1 MCKHFNALFNC
12 TALALEG
19 LDLILIQLK
28 MKINKFIILSIL
40 GLFFSCKTVSEDNG
54 KLKVVTTTTML
65 TDLVSEIG
73 GENIS
78 LQGLMGAGVDP
89 HLYKASEGDVTKLY
103 EADIIFYSG
112 LHLEGKLVDIFEKME
127 GKKNTVSLGDK
138 LPKNELIP
146 SEYFA
151 SNYDP
156 HVWFNIQFFKQFAH
170 LVTDEL
176 SKADPANAESYSK
189 NNKEYQQKLDA
200 LETEIKSTI
209 ATLPEEKR
217 ILVTAHDAFNY
228 FGKAYGFQVVGL
240 QGISTA
246 TEAGVKDVQN
256 LSEFIIQNSIK
267 AIFVESSVPR
277 RTIEALQQAVL
288 SKNHNVEIGGS
299 LYSDAL
305 GDSGIEEGTYIG
317 MFKYNVNTIVNAL
330 K

>member
-1 MCKHFNALFNC
+1 MN
-12 TALALEG
+12 
-19 LDLILIQLK
+19 
-28 MKINKFIILSIL
+28 MKNIFFLMIFISVV
-40 GLFFSCKTVSEDNG
+40 SCKNKSEESG
-54 KLKVVTTTTML
+54 KLKIVTTTTML

-73 GENIS
+73 GDNIE

-89 HLYKASEGDVTKLY
+89 HLYKASEGDVSKLY
-103 EADIIFYSG
+103 NAEIIFYGG

-127 GKKNTVSLGDK
+127 GSKNTVSLGDR
-138 LPKNELIP
+138 LPKDQLIP

-156 HVWFNIQFFKQFAH
+156 HVWFNIQFFKQFSQI
-170 LVTDEL
+170 VTEEL
-176 SKADPANAESYSK
+176 SKADPKNAENYK
-189 NNKEYQQKLDA
+189 ANNIKYQKKLDD
-200 LETEIKSTI
+200 LEIDIQATI

-228 FGKAYGFQVVGL
+228 FGKAYGFNVVGL

-256 LSEFIIQNSIK
+256 LSDFIIENK
-267 AIFVESSVPR
+267 VNAIFVESSVPR
-277 RTIEALQQAVL
+277 RTIEALQQSVM
-288 SKNHNVEIGGS
+288 SKKHQVEIGGS

-305 GDSGIEEGTYIG
+305 GTKGTDEGTYIG

>member
-1 MCKHFNALFNC
+1 MKKLIIISLVTLFLGCKNASKDD
-12 TALALEG
+12 G
-19 LDLILIQLK
+19 
-28 MKINKFIILSIL
+28 KIKI
-40 GLFFSCKTVSEDNG
+40 
-54 KLKVVTTTTML
+54 VTTTTML

-73 GENIS
+73 GDHIS

-89 HLYKASEGDVTKLY
+89 HLYKASEGDVSKLY
-103 EADIIFYSG
+103 EADIIFYGG
-112 LHLEGKLVDIFEKME
+112 LHLEGKLVDIFDKME
-127 GKKNTVSLGDK
+127 GNKNTVSLGDR
-138 LPKNELIP
+138 LPKDELIA

-156 HVWFNIQFFKQFAH
+156 HVWFNIQFFKQFAQI
-170 LVTDEL
+170 VTDEL
-176 SKADPANAESYSK
+176 SKVDAKNAQSYSE
-189 NNKEYQQKLDA
+189 NNKKYQKKLDS
-200 LETEIKSTI
+200 LEIEIKTI
-209 ATLPEEKR
+209 IASVPEEKR

-228 FGKAYGFQVVGL
+228 FGKAYGFNVVGL

-256 LSEFIIQNSIK
+256 LSEFIIQNNIK
-267 AIFVESSVPR
+267 AIFIESSVPR

-305 GDSGIEEGTYIG
+305 GNPGTAEGTYIG

>member
-1 MCKHFNALFNC
+1 MKKFIV
-12 TALALEG
+12 
-19 LDLILIQLK
+19 LILFASVFGC
-28 MKINKFIILSIL
+28 NNAP
-40 GLFFSCKTVSEDNG
+40 EDNG
-54 KLKVVTTTTML
+54 NLKVVTTTTML
-65 TDLVSEIG
+65 TDLVFEIG
-73 GENIS
+73 GEHVS

-89 HLYKASEGDVTKLY
+89 HLYKASEGDVSKLY

-112 LHLEGKLVDIFEKME
+112 LHLEGKLVDIFEKMD
-127 GKKNTVSLGDK
+127 GQKNTVSLGDK
-138 LPKNELIP
+138 LPKQELIS

-156 HVWFNIQFFKQFAH
+156 HVWFNIQFFKQFAQI
-170 LVTDEL
+170 VTDEL
-176 SKADPANAESYSK
+176 SKADPENAESYSQ
-189 NNKEYQQKLDA
+189 NNQDYQKKLDA
-200 LETEIKSTI
+200 LESEVKAII
-209 ATLPEEKR
+209 ATLPPEKR

-228 FGKAYGFQVVGL
+228 FGKAYDFQVVGL

-256 LSEFIIQNSIK
+256 LSEFIIQNNIK

-288 SKNHNVEIGGS
+288 SKNHEVEIGGA

-305 GDSGIEEGTYIG
+305 GDPGTEEGTYIG